1 MIAAPEVGGADLWQ
15 SLLAESKPIDDRLD
29 LFEFRGERYFQ
40 PIYNKMSGKCLVI
53 RFVIS
58 FAWL

>member
-1 MIAAPEVGGADLWQ
+1 MWQ